1 MSAQDV
7 FRDLYN
13 LEINLIESR
22 HMTGRKMDTPSVGM
36 AQTANKYA
44 SFLSGERFKPWLD
57 ADCRPLVEDDS
68 TIPDGSITSL
78 RDLVLDIVKR
88 SDTTYGKETYDHL
101 AATAEA
107 LLERGDFDER
117 EEERGVV
124 IRICGVC
131 RQLAFLAQKWGD
143 DRFLGTVADPQDL
156 TDSDRLQIRKAWEIG
171 TSVVVLQTV
180 AQIDG
185 DIVTRISPSRVS
197 SEQSV
202 LYDLHREMI
211 GTALDH
217 WRVLFRTVA
226 EIGGKAFS
234 SFFTS

>member
-7 FRDLYN
+7 FHDLYN

-44 SFLSGERFKPWLD
+44 SFLSAERFAPWLQ
-57 ADCRPLVEDDS
+57 ADCGSLVEDD
-68 TIPDGSITSL
+68 SITSL
-78 RDLVLDIVKR
+78 RDLVLDIVTR
-88 SDTTYGKETYDHL
+88 SDTKYGKETYDQL
-101 AATAEA
+101 AVAAET
-107 LLERGDFDER
+107 LLEQGDFDEH

-143 DRFLGTVADPQDL
+143 DRFLGPGAEPDDL

-171 TSVVVLQTV
+171 TSIVVLQTV
-180 AQIDG
+180 AQLDG
-185 DIVTRISPSRVS
+185 DIVTRISSSRVS

-211 GTALDH
+211 GTSLDH
-217 WRVLFRTVA
+217 WRVLFKTVA

-234 SFFTS
+234 SFFTP